1 MVITHKKTRTF
12 LFKIKAS
19 LFVLILF
26 LGLVMPACSKEQ
38 IIVPRVT
45 PRPTQLHLVGK
56 FVWYDLFTN
65 DLQSA
70 SRFYEGLFGWS
81 FFDTTSKEKLVKTI
95 ALDGVPIANAIHID
109 SGKGNVNECL
119 WLSYMSVE
127 DVDRALMV
135 AKKNNG
141 TIYMQPK
148 NLPNRGRVAIVKDP
162 EAALFAIVT
171 TSDGDPPDQG
181 FVRNRWMGSELWT
194 TNVEA
199 SLKYYH
205 LLVGYEQRLVDV
217 DAGPKYS
224 FLVKNGQTR
233 AGIVKIP
240 WDDVKPNWLPYIA
253 VEDVMAIVAK
263 AEELG
268 GKVLVEP
275 DKAIREGR
283 VAIIADPSGAVFA
296 VQRLLDITTVG
307 ETLR

>member
-1 MVITHKKTRTF
+1 MVITRKKTRTF

-26 LGLVMPACSKEQ
+26 LGLIMHACSKEQ
-38 IIVPRVT
+38 IIVPKVT
-45 PRPTQLHLVGK
+45 PEPTHLRLVGK

-65 DLQSA
+65 DLQST
-70 SRFYEGLFGWS
+70 SRFYEELFGWS
-81 FFDTTSKEKLVKTI
+81 FSDTTSKERLVKTI
-95 ALDGVPIANAIHID
+95 DRDGVPIANAILID
-109 SGKGNVNECL
+109 SEKGHVNECL

-135 AKKNNG
+135 ANKNNG

-148 NLPNRGRVAIVKDP
+148 DLPNRGRIAIVKDP
-162 EAALFAIVT
+162 EGALFAIVT
-171 TSDGDPPDQG
+171 TSDGDPPDQDLIQ
-181 FVRNRWMGSELWT
+181 NHWMGSELWS
-194 TNVEA
+194 TNPDVA
-199 SLKYYH
+199 LTFYH
-205 LLVGYEQRLVDV
+205 LMVGYEQRLVDV
-217 DAGPKYS
+217 GAGPKYR
-224 FLVKNGQTR
+224 FLLKNGQTR
-233 AGIVKIP
+233 GAIVKIP

-296 VQRLLDITTVG
+296 VQQF
-307 ETLR
+307 

>member
-1 MVITHKKTRTF
+1 MVITHTKTRAF
-12 LFKIKAS
+12 FFKVKAS

-81 FFDTTSKEKLVKTI
+81 FSDTASKEKVIKTI
-95 ALDGVPIANAIHID
+95 DRDGIPIANVILID
-109 SGKGNVNECL
+109 SEKGNVNKCL

-127 DVDRALMV
+127 NVDRALMV
-135 AKKNNG
+135 AKKNDG
-141 TIYMQPK
+141 TIYMQPRD
-148 NLPNRGRVAIVKDP
+148 LPNRGRVAIVKDP
-162 EAALFAIVT
+162 EGALFAIVT
-171 TSDGDPPDQG
+171 TSGGDPPDQG
-181 FVRNRWMGSELWT
+181 LIRNHWMGSELWT
-194 TNVEA
+194 TNVDA

-205 LLVGYEQRLVDV
+205 LLAGYEQRLVDV
-217 DAGPKYS
+217 GTGPKYR

-233 AGIVKIP
+233 AGIMKIP

-253 VEDVMAIVAK
+253 VEDVMAVVVK

-268 GKVLVEP
+268 GRVLIAP
-275 DKAIREGR
+275 DKAIREGL

-296 VQRLLDITTVG
+296 VQQF
-307 ETLR
+307 

>member
-1 MVITHKKTRTF
+1 MVITHKKTRSF

-26 LGLVMPACSKEQ
+26 LGLVMHACSKEQ
-38 IIVPRVT
+38 IIVPKVT
-45 PRPTQLHLVGK
+45 PEPTDLRLVGK

-65 DLQSA
+65 DLQST
-70 SRFYEGLFGWS
+70 SRFYEELFGWS
-81 FFDTTSKEKLVKTI
+81 FSDTASKERLVKTI
-95 ALDGVPIANAIHID
+95 ARDGVPIANAILID
-109 SGKGNVNECL
+109 SEKGNVNDCL

-135 AKKNNG
+135 ANKNNG

-148 NLPNRGRVAIVKDP
+148 DLPNRGRIAIVKDP
-162 EAALFAIVT
+162 EAALFAVVT

-181 FVRNRWMGSELWT
+181 LIQNHWMGSELWS
-194 TNVEA
+194 TNPDA
-199 SLKYYH
+199 ALTFYH

-217 DAGPKYS
+217 GAGPKYR

-233 AGIVKIP
+233 GGIVKIP

-283 VAIIADPSGAVFA
+283 VAIISDPSGAVFA
-296 VQRLLDITTVG
+296 VQQF
-307 ETLR
+307 

>member
-45 PRPTQLHLVGK
+45 PEPTQLRLVGK

-65 DLQSA
+65 DLQST

-81 FFDTTSKEKLVKTI
+81 FSDTASKERLVKTI
-95 ALDGVPIANAIHID
+95 ARDGVPIANAILID
-109 SGKGNVNECL
+109 SVKGNVNECL

-148 NLPNRGRVAIVKDP
+148 DLPNRGRIAIVKDP
-162 EAALFAIVT
+162 EGALFAIVT

-181 FVRNRWMGSELWT
+181 LIQNHWMGSELWT
-194 TNVEA
+194 ANVDA

-205 LLVGYEQRLVDV
+205 LLAGYEQRLVDV
-217 DAGPKYS
+217 GAGPKYR

-233 AGIVKIP
+233 GGIVKIP

-253 VEDVMAIVAK
+253 VEDVMAIAAK

-275 DKAIREGR
+275 DKAIRKGR

-296 VQRLLDITTVG
+296 VQQF
-307 ETLR
+307 